1 MKKQKVINVTYR
13 KDSVSFNE
21 WMKYEITLIDEE
33 GDKQVIPAYGKDLQ
47 DALSRVVH
55 DKKVVEVEKRVR
67 RIPEIIW
74 VILWFGYIVGL
85 MEFTYLV
92 SPYDKFNGTLF
103 LGGMS
108 LITLI
113 TLWGKTWFRMRNTQK
128 EYVQPPK
135 KNHIKEPMVAISNSG
150 SFGSDLKHS
159 ER

>member
-13 KDSVSFNE
+13 KDSISFNE
-21 WMKYEITLIDEE
+21 WMKYEITLIDEQGE
-33 GDKQVIPAYGKDLQ
+33 RQVIPAYGKDLQ

-92 SPYDKFNGTLF
+92 SPYDKFNGALF

-113 TLWGKTWFRMRNTQK
+113 TLWAKTWFRMRNKDSQK
-128 EYVQPPK
+128 
-135 KNHIKEPMVAISNSG
+135 
-150 SFGSDLKHS
+150 
-159 ER
+159 